1 MSSPG
6 AASTSG
12 GGPADPSEPVPHAD
26 LMARVRDAL
35 RPANLPLPYPWSVL
49 EAAHRIRDLGTQRR
63 FREAGVLAD
72 AFAVEP
78 ADLADRVELL
88 QAYAHV
94 RALAGDDAGS
104 ARVLREMVGLLD
116 GAGHPHHA
124 RALVVVL
131 DLPGRPAA
139 PSRGART
146 HGRRRADPLAA
157 VDCEEVDDAVLVVV
171 EGLVHGIPDP
181 GAPGVLESWQLEREE
196 GRILSAIEALGEAR
210 AELAGDPEPVLRL
223 RLAKVLELEGRIE
236 EASEQAGHVLD
247 WFAERGRQADPTD
260 VGRSAGAARAILART
275 LREADPRLAA
285 EHAMTALRGLREVDE
300 PTLRA
305 RLAADLVLD
314 LVAAGFG
321 PEAAYASRRLAS
333 LLQAVPR
340 ESDRVRPLLVVAAQR
355 VQAGR
360 EDDALAPLAQARR
373 IARQEHDHL
382 SAVRAEQLLGQ
393 AHRRAGRTDEAITAL
408 RAAARE
414 ARWLSDDLLATDEV
428 RGRYLVAELEARAV
442 VQRLALDAGRHAD
455 ADAEGGEIIR
465 RAERTVGHGIIPD
478 ADLWDHVVDAV
489 IGRMIATGLGL
500 AAGAEGVDRAMYA
513 RRRREARRLIDA
525 VPDGHEERARF
536 WSVYLT
542 DRDAAMLDA
551 QGRCEEALNSA
562 VRALD
567 GWRRLGE
574 DAHLE
579 RMAAE
584 VSRLTVRVRGEGS
597 TKEGSG
603 TAGGVDGNGGAACPA
618 APTAVRRRS
627 PGSTSACGPD
637 GEDHR
642 PRPWDTVTATP
653 CEGDPHELRDP

>member
-6 AASTSG
+6 ATPTSG
-12 GGPADPSEPVPHAD
+12 GGRDEPTGPAQHAD
-26 LMARVRDAL
+26 VMSRVRDAL

-78 ADLADRVELL
+78 ADLPDRVELL
-88 QAYAHV
+88 QSYAHV
-94 RALAGDDAGS
+94 LTLAGEDAAAS
-104 ARVLREMVGLLD
+104 RVQREMVGLLD
-116 GAGHPHHA
+116 GAGRHDHA
-124 RALVVVL
+124 RALLVAL
-131 DLPGRPAA
+131 DLPSRPAA
-139 PSRGART
+139 PSRGARA

-157 VDCEEVDDAVLVVV
+157 VDREEVDDAVLVVV

-181 GAPGVLESWQLEREE
+181 GAPRVLESWQLEREE
-196 GRILSAIEALGEAR
+196 GRILSAIEALAAVQGEVV
-210 AELAGDPEPVLRL
+210 GDPEPILRL

-247 WFAERGRQADPTD
+247 WFAERGHRADPTD
-260 VGRSAGAARAILART
+260 IGRSAHGARTILART
-275 LREADPRLAA
+275 LRETDPRLAA
-285 EHAMTALRGLREVDE
+285 EHALTALHGLREVDE

-314 LVAAGFG
+314 LVAAGLG

-340 ESDRVRPLLVVAAQR
+340 EEDRVRPLLVVAAQR
-355 VQAGR
+355 IQAGR
-360 EDDALAPLAQARR
+360 EDDALAPLSQARR
-373 IARQEHDHL
+373 IARHEHDHL
-382 SAVRAEQLLGQ
+382 SAVRADQLLGQ
-393 AHRRAGRTDEAITAL
+393 AHRRAGRTDEAISAL
-408 RAAARE
+408 RSAARE
-414 ARWLSDDLLATDEV
+414 ARWLSDDLLATDAV
-428 RGRYLVAELEARAV
+428 RGRFLVAELEARAV

-465 RAERTVGHGIIPD
+465 RAERSGGASVIPD

-500 AAGAEGVDRAMYA
+500 ASGAEGVDRALYA
-513 RRRREARRLIDA
+513 HRRREARRLIDA

-562 VRALD
+562 TRALD

-574 DAHLE
+574 DAHLQ

-584 VSRLTVRVRGEGS
+584 VSRLTLRVRGDGAPSEG
-597 TKEGSG
+597 EVGGSG
-603 TAGGVDGNGGAACPA
+603 GAGATGGTGGGIPRRSHGGAPPQPGVDVGL
-618 APTAVRRRS
+618 
-627 PGSTSACGPD
+627 
-637 GEDHR
+637 R
-642 PRPWDTVTATP
+642 P
-653 CEGDPHELRDP
+653 